1 MLDETTKSV
10 ISKGTAEQLN
20 KTFEGFV
27 EAMSFRS
34 AQGMGT
40 NRVLSE
46 MVAEINARSGARYAH
61 SSLHRVL
68 SH

>member
-1 MLDETTKSV
+1 MPDETTKSAV
-10 ISKGTAEQLN
+10 SEGATEQLN

-40 NRVLSE
+40 DRVLSE
-46 MVAEINARSGARYAH
+46 MVAEINARSGATYAH
-61 SSLHRVL
+61 SSLHRVPP
-68 SH
+68 H